1 MDHKLL
7 LNLTTYDPISGKIT
21 WNHREG
27 DKWFNSRFAG
37 KEAGHDT
44 SHGYRSINFKGK
56 NILAHRLAW
65 FYVHAKWPTGVIDHL
80 DGVRTNNAISNLR
93 DATPAENRANSRQ
106 KRSRSGIAGI
116 QRADNKWEV
125 CVRRKNLRYR
135 LGHYD
140 TIPEAE
146 AVLSSIWTSTGERG

>member
-1 MDHKLL
+1 LL
-7 LNLTTYDPISGKIT
+7 EKKQVLLHMTAIVVSVGMENLYWPIALHGST
-21 WNHREG
+21 CMQG
-27 DKWFNSRFAG
+27 DG
-37 KEAGHDT
+37 
-44 SHGYRSINFKGK
+44 
-56 NILAHRLAW
+56 
-65 FYVHAKWPTGVIDHL
+65 PTGVIDHL
-80 DGVRTNNAISNLR
+80 DGVKTNNAISNLR